1 MLPLVYYWVFLIV
14 WNGIVAEIKRWH
26 DLNKSGMWGFIAL
39 VPFGNFYAIYKLGF
53 CKGTDG
59 DNQYGPSTKNPK
71 QPQGNQMKNTKN
83 NDEARQK
90 QIKEVYGSE
99 RAYQQHQ
106 QYARRADDIEK
117 ERETYRKSRKWL
129 PVHILLVCL
138 FPRGVRGVIG
148 VIILCLSL
156 VVSLFRVLVH
166 RKERVLVLI
175 MLSDTPPSTCQIRR
189 SVCDEHILSV

>member
-1 MLPLVYYWVFLIV
+1 
-14 WNGIVAEIKRWH
+14 
-26 DLNKSGMWGFIAL
+26 
-39 VPFGNFYAIYKLGF
+39 
-53 CKGTDG
+53 
-59 DNQYGPSTKNPK
+59 
-71 QPQGNQMKNTKN
+71 MKNTKN

-138 FPRGVRGVIG
+138 FPRGVRGVRGLIG

-156 VVSLFRVLVH
+156 VVSLFR
-166 RKERVLVLI
+166 
-175 MLSDTPPSTCQIRR
+175 C
-189 SVCDEHILSV
+189 